1 MVSGPPGGP
10 GSNRE
15 LSVGPSTPLP
25 ARCSRAHAP
34 PSPPARAPP
43 PPPAPD
49 QPGDRGASPAP
60 GKARTRSGGSG
71 DRGAQ
76 PRGRRAPGSASRAR
90 LRAPLGPAP
99 QKSHLAPPRPP
110 FTRKFCG
117 RRAER
122 GRRGNSKPARW
133 GGALRAVPVPAGK
146 DR

>member
-60 GKARTRSGGSG
+60 GKARTRSG

-117 RRAER
+117 RRAET